1 MNLVEAYYNYV
12 KDTEPPINYHGWT
25 MISCLSSLLGRKC
38 YLPQGHLTI
47 YPNLYVVLVGSP
59 GMKKSSAMSVGK
71 TLLRSIEDFPLAP
84 SSMTR
89 EALLESLEKNE
100 CTYNSNN
107 INLSYHQ
114 LTAFVTEFQEFIGQ
128 KHRNAGML
136 DILTAIWDE
145 PTYEYL
151 TRNHKPIVIDK
162 PYVNMLAC
170 CTDSWLSEKLDS
182 SIITDGLAR
191 RIIFVYESKRNKLVA
206 FPKLT
211 MEQLEAFD
219 FMQQEALRIRA
230 VTGEF
235 SFTEDAYSWWEDFY
249 VKTQVLA
256 ESKPIALQ
264 HYFTTKHVLMLKV
277 AMCLSIVLRK
287 DKRIDKA
294 LLELVDKIFVDV
306 EFDLPML
313 FKSMGRNELKPYL
326 DKLETFIAESPNR
339 QRTSAECAEYMTNDV
354 KGAELAEAFENLLIR
369 KKIKI
374 VDVLNG
380 STTYEFIGTRN
391 RKGKFN
397 MFEALLNYVPST
409 SERIKKEQT
418 PVDLTR
424 VCTQEEKQIIEA
436 DKQRIEVFKS
446 TGGFALKRNLAK
458 S

>member
-1 MNLVEAYYNYV
+1 MNLVEAYYNYT
-12 KDTEPPINYHGWT
+12 KDTEPPTNYHGWT

-71 TLLRSIEDFPLAP
+71 SLLRSIEDFPLAP

-89 EALLESLEKNE
+89 EALLESLEGNE
-100 CTYNSNN
+100 CSYTANQM
-107 INLSYHQ
+107 NLSYHQ

-162 PYVNMLAC
+162 PFVSLLAC
-170 CTDSWLSEKLDS
+170 CTDSWLSEKLDAT
-182 SIITDGLAR
+182 IITDGLAR
-191 RIIFVYESKRNKLVA
+191 RIIFVYEFERNKYVA

-211 MEQLEAFD
+211 MDQLEAFD
-219 FMQQEALRIRA
+219 VMQKEAVRIRA
-230 VTGEF
+230 VSGEF
-235 SFTEDAYSWWEDFY
+235 SFTEDAYDWWEPFY
-249 VKTQVLA
+249 IKTQKEA
-256 ESKPIALQ
+256 EQKPQALQ

-277 AMCLSIVLRK
+277 AMCLSIVLRS
-287 DKRIDKA
+287 DKRIDRA
-294 LLELVDKIFVDV
+294 LLELVDKIFTDV
-306 EFDLPML
+306 EFSLPKL

-326 DKLETFIAESPNR
+326 DKLEDFIADGKGG
-339 QRTSAECAEYMTNDV
+339 QRSASECAEYMTNDV
-354 KGAELAEAFENLLIR
+354 KGLELSEAFENLLLR

-374 VDVLNG
+374 ADVHG
-380 STTYEFIGTRN
+380 GATMYEYIGHRA
-391 RKGKFN
+391 KKSKFN
-397 MFEALLNYVPST
+397 IFEELMKYKPST
-409 SERIKKEQT
+409 IEETKKVHA

-424 VCTQEEKQIIEA
+424 VCTPEEKQVIEA
-436 DKQRIEVFKS
+436 DKQRIEIFKK
-446 TGGFALKRNLAK
+446 TGGFQLKK
-458 S
+458 D

>member
-1 MNLVEAYYNYV
+1 MNLVEAYYNYT
-12 KDTEPPINYHGWT
+12 KDTEPPTNYHGWT

-71 TLLRSIEDFPLAP
+71 SLLRSIDGFPLAP

-100 CTYNSNN
+100 CAYTVNQV
-107 INLSYHQ
+107 NLSYRQ

-162 PYVNMLAC
+162 PYVNLLAC
-170 CTDSWLSEKLDS
+170 CTDSWLSEKLDAT
-182 SIITDGLAR
+182 IITDGLAR
-191 RIIFVYESKRNKLVA
+191 RIIFVYESERNKFVA

-219 FMQQEALRIRA
+219 IMQKEALRIRA

-235 SFTEDAYSWWEDFY
+235 SFTKDAYEWWEPFY
-249 VKTQVLA
+249 VSTQKEA
-256 ESKPIALQ
+256 EKKPVALQ

-277 AMCLSIVLRK
+277 AMCLSIVLRS
-287 DKRIDKA
+287 DKRIDRA
-294 LLELVDKIFVDV
+294 LLELVDKIFKDF
-306 EFDLPML
+306 EFSLPKL

-326 DKLETFIAESPNR
+326 DKLEDFIADGPGG
-339 QRTSAECAEYMTNDV
+339 QRSASECAEYMTNDV
-354 KGAELAEAFENLLIR
+354 KGMELAEAFENLQLR

-374 VDVLNG
+374 VDVG
-380 STTYEFIGTRN
+380 GRTTMYEFIGN
-391 RKGKFN
+391 KSSKVKFN
-397 MFEALLNYVPST
+397 MFEALMKYKPST
-409 SERIKKEQT
+409 AEETKKVQT

-424 VCTQEEKQIIEA
+424 VCTNEEKHIIET
-436 DKQRIEVFKS
+436 DRERIEVFKK
-446 TGGFALKRNLAK
+446 TGGFQLKR
-458 S
+458 